1 MFKIGDVV
9 IPSAT
14 VLGPMAGVTDA
25 SFRSICRKFGCGFTC
40 SEMVSAKALYY
51 KDKKTEQLI
60 LPQDDEHPYAVQI
73 FGSDP
78 EIMALGAKKIHC
90 MNVCQII
97 DINMGCPV
105 PKVAGNGDGS
115 ALMKN
120 PEIAGEIV
128 KAVSEAVDVPVTVK
142 IRKGWD
148 EDSVNAVQ
156 IAEIVQRNG
165 AKAITVHGRT
175 REQYYSGSAD
185 WDIIKSVKNAV
196 DIPVIGNGD
205 VFNSGD
211 VERMMEYTGCDAV
224 MIARGALGNPFIF
237 SNEVPDIDKIIDT
250 ALYHMECIVKH
261 KGEYIGIR
269 EARKH
274 ISWYI
279 KGFHGAAKAKNA
291 VNCSETAEQI
301 REILEKLR
309 KNNGGMN
316 CE

>member
-1 MFKIGDVV
+1 MFKIDDVV
-9 IPSAT
+9 IPTSA

-25 SFRSICRKFGCGFTC
+25 SFRSICRKFGCGFTY

-51 KDKKTEQLI
+51 NDKKTEQLI
-60 LPQDDEHPYAVQI
+60 FPQENESPYAVQI

-78 EIMALGAKKIHC
+78 EIMALAAKKISD
-90 MNVCQII
+90 MKVCRII

-115 ALMKN
+115 ALMKT
-120 PEIAGEIV
+120 PGLAGEIV
-128 KAVSEAVDVPVTVK
+128 RAVSEAVDIPVTVK

-148 EDSVNAVQ
+148 DSSVNAVEM
-156 IAEIVQRNG
+156 AGVLEENG

-175 REQYYSGSAD
+175 REQYYTGKAD
-185 WDIIKSVKNAV
+185 WDIIRDVKNNV
-196 DIPVIGNGD
+196 SVPVIGNGD
-205 VFNSGD
+205 VFEFED
-211 VERMMEYTGCDAV
+211 IERMLDYTGCNAV

-237 SNEVPDIDKIIDT
+237 SGERPGVDKIIDT
-250 ALYHMECIVKH
+250 ALCHMESIVRH

-279 KGFHGAAKAKNA
+279 KGLYGAAKAKND
-291 VNCSETAEQI
+291 VNCSESVEQI
-301 REILEKLR
+301 YEILENLR

>member
-1 MFKIGDVV
+1 MFKIGDVA
-9 IPSAT
+9 IPSAM

-25 SFRSICRKFGCGFTC
+25 SFRTICRKHGCGFTY

-51 KDKKTEQLI
+51 NDKKTEQLI
-60 LPQDDEHPYAVQI
+60 LPQDDEMPYAVQI

-78 EIMALGAKKIHC
+78 EIMAWGAKKISD
-90 MNVCQII
+90 MNVCQVI

-105 PKVAGNGDGS
+105 PKVANNGDGS

-120 PEIAGEIV
+120 PKLAGKIIN
-128 KAVSEAVDVPVTVK
+128 AVCSATPMPVTVK

-148 EDSVNAVQ
+148 DNNVNAVEIAQ
-156 IAEIVQRNG
+156 IAQSNG
-165 AKAITVHGRT
+165 AKAIAVHGRT
-175 REQYYSGSAD
+175 REQFYSGKAD
-185 WDIIKSVKNAV
+185 WDVIKSVKQSV
-196 DIPVIGNGD
+196 SIPVIGNGD
-205 VFNSGD
+205 IFEYSD
-211 VERMMEYTGCDAV
+211 VERMVEYTGCDAV

-237 SNEVPDIDKIIDT
+237 SGEKPDTDTIIDT

-291 VNCSETAEQI
+291 VNCAETSDEI
-301 REILEKLR
+301 REILKFLK
-309 KNNGGMN
+309 KNNGGRN

>member
-1 MFKIGDVV
+1 MFKIGDVE

-14 VLGPMAGVTDA
+14 ALGPMAGVTDA
-25 SFRSICRKFGCGFTC
+25 SFRGLCRKFGCGFTY

-51 KDKKTEQLI
+51 GDKKTVQLI
-60 LPQDDEHPYAVQI
+60 LPLEDEQPYAVQI

-78 EIMALGAKKIHC
+78 EIMAYGAKKVQD
-90 MNVCQII
+90 MNVCKII

-120 PEIAGEIV
+120 PDLAGEIV
-128 KAVSEAVDVPVTVK
+128 KAVSDAVDVPVTVK

-148 EDSVNAVQ
+148 DDNVNAVELS
-156 IAEIVQRNG
+156 EILEKNG
-165 AKAITVHGRT
+165 AKAIAVHGRT
-175 REQYYSGSAD
+175 REQYYSGKAD
-185 WDIIKSVKNAV
+185 WDIIKKVKEAV
-196 DIPVIGNGD
+196 SIPVIGNGD
-205 VFNSGD
+205 IFSYED
-211 VERMMEYTGCDAV
+211 IERMIDYTKCDGV

-237 SNEVPDIDKIIDT
+237 SGIKPDINQVIDT

-291 VNCSETAEQI
+291 VNSSESADEI
-301 REILEKLR
+301 RDILENLK
-309 KNNGGMN
+309 KNNGGN
-316 CE
+316 DGE

>member
-1 MFKIGDVV
+1 MFKIGDVE
-9 IPSAT
+9 IPSAM

-25 SFRSICRKFGCGFTC
+25 TFRNLCRAYGCGLTF

-51 KDKKTEQLI
+51 NDKKTEQLI
-60 LPQDDEHPYAVQI
+60 FPTVEEKPYAVQI

-78 EIMALGAKKIHC
+78 EIMALGAKKIC
-90 MNVCQII
+90 DMNVCHII

-105 PKVAGNGDGS
+105 PKVANNGDGS

-120 PEIAGEIV
+120 PSLVGEIV
-128 KAVSEAVDVPVTVK
+128 HAVSSAISLPVTVK

-148 EDSVNAVQ
+148 DDNVNAVQ
-156 IAEIVQRNG
+156 IAQIAEQNG
-165 AKAITVHGRT
+165 AKAVAVHGRT
-175 REQYYSGSAD
+175 RQQFYSGSAD
-185 WDIIKSVKNAV
+185 WDIIKEVKKSVS
-196 DIPVIGNGD
+196 IPVIGNGD
-205 VFNSGD
+205 IFNFCD
-211 VERMMEYTGCDAV
+211 VERMIEYTKCDGV

-237 SNEVPDIDKIIDT
+237 SGKAPALQEIVDT
-250 ALYHMECIVKH
+250 AILHMESIVKH

-279 KGFHGAAKAKNA
+279 KGLHGAAKAKNA
-291 VNCSETAEQI
+291 INCAQSAYEI
-301 REILEKLR
+301 YVILEDLK

>member
-1 MFKIGDVV
+1 MLKIGEVN

-14 VLGPMAGVTDA
+14 ALGPMAGVTDA
-25 SFRSICRKFGCGFTC
+25 SFRSICRKFGCGFTY
-40 SEMVSAKALYY
+40 SEMVSAKALYFG
-51 KDKKTEQLI
+51 DKKTVGLI
-60 LPQDDEHPYAVQI
+60 VPSEDEKPYAVQI
-73 FGSDP
+73 FGSEP
-78 EIMALGAKKIHC
+78 EIMAYGAKKIAE
-90 MNVCQII
+90 MNVCDII

-120 PEIAGEIV
+120 PDLAGEIV
-128 KAVSEAVDVPVTVK
+128 KAVSEAVNLPVTVK

-148 EDSVNAVQ
+148 DDNVNAVEV
-156 IAEIVQRNG
+156 AEVLEKNG
-165 AKAITVHGRT
+165 AKAIAVHGRT
-175 REQYYSGSAD
+175 REQYYSGKAD
-185 WDIIKSVKNAV
+185 WDIIKKVKEAV
-196 DIPVIGNGD
+196 SIPVIGNGD
-205 VFNSGD
+205 IFS
-211 VERMMEYTGCDAV
+211 VEDIEKMTDYTKCDGV

-237 SNEVPDIDKIIDT
+237 SGIKPTIDQVIDT

-291 VNCSETAEQI
+291 VNSSESADEI
-301 REILEKLR
+301 RYILENLK
-309 KNNGGMN
+309 KNNGGN
-316 CE
+316 DGE

>member
-1 MFKIGDVV
+1 MIKIGDLN

-14 VLGPMAGVTDA
+14 ALGPMAGVTDA
-25 SFRSICRKFGCGFTC
+25 SFRSICRKYGCGFTY

-51 KDKKTEQLI
+51 NDQKTVKLI
-60 LPQDDEHPYAVQI
+60 LPTEDEKPYAVQI

-78 EIMALGAKKIHC
+78 EIMALGAKKIQD

-115 ALMKN
+115 ALMKS
-120 PEIAGEIV
+120 PDLAGEIV
-128 KAVSEAVDVPVTVK
+128 KAVSEAVDIPVTVK

-148 EDSVNAVQ
+148 DNNINAVEIAQ
-156 IAEIVQRNG
+156 ILEKNG
-165 AKAITVHGRT
+165 AKAIAVHGRT
-175 REQYYSGSAD
+175 REQYYSGTAD
-185 WDIIKSVKNAV
+185 WDIIKKVKEAV
-196 DIPVIGNGD
+196 SIPIIGNGD
-205 VFNSGD
+205 IFTYED
-211 VERMMEYTGCDAV
+211 IERMTDYTKCDGV

-237 SNEVPDIDKIIDT
+237 SGEKPTAEEIIDT

-291 VNCSETAEQI
+291 VNSAESADEI
-301 REILEKLR
+301 RYILENLI
-309 KNNGGMN
+309 KNNGGN
-316 CE
+316 

>member
-1 MFKIGDVV
+1 MFKIGDVE
-9 IPSAT
+9 IPSAS

-25 SFRSICRKFGCGFTC
+25 SFRGICRKFGCSFTY

-51 KDKKTEQLI
+51 NDQKTVKLI
-60 LPQDDEHPYAVQI
+60 MPLEDEKPYAVQL

-78 EIMALGAKKIHC
+78 EIMAYGAKKVQD

-115 ALMKN
+115 ALMKS
-120 PEIAGEIV
+120 PDLAGEIV
-128 KAVSEAVDVPVTVK
+128 KAVSEAVDIPVTVK

-148 EDSVNAVQ
+148 DDSINAVEV
-156 IAEIVQRNG
+156 AEILEKNG
-165 AKAITVHGRT
+165 AKAIAVHGRT
-175 REQYYSGSAD
+175 REQYYSGTAD
-185 WDIIKSVKNAV
+185 WDIIKKVKKAV
-196 DIPVIGNGD
+196 CVPVIGNGD
-205 VFNSGD
+205 VFSYED
-211 VERMMEYTGCDAV
+211 VERMMDCTGCDGV

-237 SNEVPDIDKIIDT
+237 SGQKPTAEKIIET

-291 VNCSETAEQI
+291 VNSSESADEI
-301 REILEKLR
+301 RHILENLMKE
-309 KNNGGMN
+309 NGGN
-316 CE
+316 

>member
-1 MFKIGDVV
+1 MFKIGNVE

-14 VLGPMAGVTDA
+14 ALGPMAGVTDA
-25 SFRSICRKFGCGFTC
+25 SFRSICRKFGCGFTY

-51 KDKKTEQLI
+51 NDQKTVKLI
-60 LPQDDEHPYAVQI
+60 LPSEDEHPYAVQI

-78 EIMALGAKKIHC
+78 EIMAYGAKKVQE
-90 MNVCQII
+90 MNVCRII

-120 PEIAGEIV
+120 PSLAGEIV
-128 KAVSEAVDVPVTVK
+128 RAVSDAVDIPVTVK

-148 EDSVNAVQ
+148 EENVNAVEF
-156 IAEIVQRNG
+156 AEVLEKNG
-165 AKAITVHGRT
+165 AKAIAVHGRT
-175 REQYYSGSAD
+175 REQYYSGTAD
-185 WDIIKSVKNAV
+185 WDIIKKVKDAV
-196 DIPVIGNGD
+196 SIPVIGNGD
-205 VFNSGD
+205 VFYYED
-211 VERMMEYTGCDAV
+211 VEKMIDYTGCDGV

-237 SNEVPDIDKIIDT
+237 SGMKPTAEQIIDT
-250 ALYHMECIVKH
+250 ALYHMERIVEH

-274 ISWYI
+274 MSWYI

-291 VNCSETAEQI
+291 VNSSESADEI
-301 REILEKLR
+301 RYILENLKN
-309 KNNGGMN
+309 NNGGN
-316 CE
+316 QGE

>member
-1 MFKIGDVV
+1 MLKIGDLN

-14 VLGPMAGVTDA
+14 ALGPMAGVTDA
-25 SFRSICRKFGCGFTC
+25 SFRSICRKYGCGFTY

-51 KDKKTEQLI
+51 NDQKTVKLI
-60 LPQDDEHPYAVQI
+60 LPTEDENPYAVQI

-78 EIMALGAKKIHC
+78 EIMALGAKKIQD

-115 ALMKN
+115 ALMKS
-120 PEIAGEIV
+120 PDLAGEIV
-128 KAVSEAVDVPVTVK
+128 KAVSEEVDIPVTVK

-148 EDSVNAVQ
+148 ETQVNAVE
-156 IAEIVQRNG
+156 IAEILEKNG
-165 AKAITVHGRT
+165 AKAIAVHGRT
-175 REQYYSGSAD
+175 REQYYSGTAD
-185 WDIIKSVKNAV
+185 WDIIKKVKEAV
-196 DIPVIGNGD
+196 SIPVIGNGD
-205 VFNSGD
+205 IFSFED
-211 VERMMEYTGCDAV
+211 IERMTDCTKCDGV

-237 SNEVPDIDKIIDT
+237 SGEKPTAEKIIDT
-250 ALYHMECIVKH
+250 ALYHMECIVEH

-291 VNCSETAEQI
+291 VNSAESADEI
-301 REILEKLR
+301 RYILENLI
-309 KNNGGMN
+309 KNNGGN
-316 CE
+316 